1 MLRAREA
8 APMKLNDSTKM
19 ERMTPSRASDAGI
32 VSETDEQQA
41 REFIAELVDVTEEL
55 AELIASVNSEPD

>member
-1 MLRAREA
+1 
-8 APMKLNDSTKM
+8 MKLNDSTQAQ
-19 ERMTPSRASDAGI
+19 RTQAARAIDAAI
-32 VSETDEQQA
+32 VGELDELQA

>member
-1 MLRAREA
+1 
-8 APMKLNDSTKM
+8 MKLNDSTQA
-19 ERMTPSRASDAGI
+19 SRAPSALAIDAAIAG
-32 VSETDEQQA
+32 ELDALEA

>member
-1 MLRAREA
+1 
-8 APMKLNDSTKM
+8 MKLNDSTQM